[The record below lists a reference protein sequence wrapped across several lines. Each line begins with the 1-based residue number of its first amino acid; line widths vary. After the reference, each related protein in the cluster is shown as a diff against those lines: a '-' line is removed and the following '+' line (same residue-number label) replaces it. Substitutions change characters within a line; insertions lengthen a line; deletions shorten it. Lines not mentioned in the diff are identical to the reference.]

1 MFVRSPRLCCSSP
14 PLAREGEGGTK
25 STARTWAAAPPPQPC
40 PQAAEGVTLLP
51 RLLEIAQIGR
61 RLVLLR
67 RHEITVAADK
77 VPFLPDVDVHV
88 VFRAQVFVELDL
100 AGHPLIA
107 LRHRPGPRQRVVVS
121 RDLVQ
126 ENIPVRL
133 VEGQSFLDAGLFV
146 AVPPHPAAALAPC
159 PL

>member
-25 STARTWAAAPPPQPC
+25 STARTCAAASPPQPC

-77 VPFLPDVDVHV
+77 EPFLPDVDVHV
-88 VFRAQVFVELDL
+88 VFRSQVFAQPNLPR
-100 AGHPLIA
+100 HPLIS
-107 LRHRPGPRQRVVVS
+107 LTPRP
-121 RDLVQ
+121 
-126 ENIPVRL
+126 
-133 VEGQSFLDAGLFV
+133 
-146 AVPPHPAAALAPC
+146 
-159 PL
+159 